1 MGGGPSG
8 WAQRLQTAVVLPV
21 RWLHPPVCAWC
32 EGPQRWCLTWQFHLE
47 QLVLGGQGQQP
58 SGVDG
63 TGCEVKEGQG
73 PHSRALSGCTGSA

>member
-1 MGGGPSG
+1 M
-8 WAQRLQTAVVLPV
+8 VLPV

-73 PHSRALSGCTGSA
+73 PHSRALSGRTGSA